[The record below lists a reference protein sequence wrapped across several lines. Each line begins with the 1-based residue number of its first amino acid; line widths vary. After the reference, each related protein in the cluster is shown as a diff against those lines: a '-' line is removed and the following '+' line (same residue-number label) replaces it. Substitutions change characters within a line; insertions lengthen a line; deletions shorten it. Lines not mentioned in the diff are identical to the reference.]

1 MPLTK
6 ITRGALTADIIDSTK
21 LADNAVDTEHI
32 AADAVTGAKIDDL
45 AVDTEHIAASAVET
59 AKINNDAVSLDKMA
73 SGTDGAF
80 LTYDES
86 GNPVEITGTDG
97 QVATSAGADTVSAME
112 DAPTTDIS
120 GKANIASPEFTGTP
134 VTPVLKVTPTAT
146 ASAPTGDAGMIYYDS
161 DKNAMMTY
169 DTSWRKMAMSIADGG
184 DESTYGSYT
193 IHTFNT
199 SGTFTVHSTT
209 TCDILMVA
217 GGGGGG
223 GSISSHGGAGGGG
236 AGGTVFYPAKSLSA
250 GDYTIVI
257 GGGGSGVAGQN
268 RGVSG
273 SNSTFTGLTNA
284 SGGGGGGCGSKTS
297 GVMTGLN
304 GGCGGGAGW
313 HDINGARGRGENNAS
328 NQGNHG
334 GNVSQNGSGIP
345 NSSGG
350 AGGAGGGGA
359 GGEGQGNGTIG
370 GQHSG
375 GTAGAAA
382 TEGTTTWYDFTAAD
396 DSTNTVDM
404 DGTGFT
410 WGEGG
415 DGGGSGADTGHRVA
429 NKGHGG
435 HAVYGTNSS
444 AYNGSSGFVMVRY
457 LG

>member
-21 LADNAVDTEHI
+21 LADNAVDTEHL
-32 AADAVTGAKIDDL
+32 ATDAITGAKIEDN

-80 LTYDES
+80 LTYDGS

-97 QVATSAGADTVSAME
+97 QVATSAGANTVSAME

-120 GKANIASPEFTGTP
+120 GKANIASPTFTGTP

-146 ASAPTGDAGMIYYDS
+146 ASAPTGAAGMIYYDS

-193 IHTFNT
+193 IHTFNA
-199 SGTFTVHSTT
+199 SGTFTVHSPT

-217 GGGGGG
+217 GGAGGG
-223 GSISSHGGAGGGG
+223 GSISSHGGGGGGG

-257 GGGGSGVAGQN
+257 GGGGSGGTQA
-268 RGVSG
+268 RGATG

-284 SGGGGGGCGSKTS
+284 SGGGGGGCGNKSS
-297 GVMTGLN
+297 GAMTGLN

-313 HDINGARGRGENNAS
+313 HDQNGARGRGENNAS

-334 GNVSQNGSGIP
+334 GNVSQDGTGCNIT
-345 NSSGG
+345 SSGG

-359 GGEGQGNGTIG
+359 GGLGRCNGTIG
-370 GQHSG
+370 GINSG

-382 TEGTTTWYDFTAAD
+382 TEGTTAWHDFTD
-396 DSTNTVDM
+396 GSGTETVDM
-404 DGTGFT
+404 DGTSFT

-415 DGGGSGADTGHRVA
+415 DGGAGRTAHREA
-429 NKGHGG
+429 NKGDGG
-435 HAVYGTNSS
+435 HAIYGGNQQ
-444 AYNGSSGFVMVRY
+444 AYHGGSGFVMVRY